1 MVLIDLREKQ
11 EFDWVA
17 RYSTSYWYNLV
28 LTSGCDAS
36 VSLGSTLR
44 DRSIYLS
51 GELIQIL
58 ISLPWLSH

>member
-1 MVLIDLREKQ
+1 MVLIDIREKQ
-11 EFDWVA
+11 ECDWA
-17 RYSTSYWYNLV
+17 AQYSTSYWYKLI
-28 LTSGCDAS
+28 LTPGCDAS